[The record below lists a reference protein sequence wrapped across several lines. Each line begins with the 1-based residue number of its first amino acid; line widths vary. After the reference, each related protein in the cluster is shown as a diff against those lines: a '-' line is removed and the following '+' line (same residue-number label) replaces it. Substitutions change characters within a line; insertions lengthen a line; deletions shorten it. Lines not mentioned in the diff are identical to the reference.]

1 MPDLSLLQPLCD
13 ILDISLNEF
22 FSGEHISIEEYK
34 GKAEEN
40 ISKLFK
46 EKQIASLKPVKYLFA
61 MCANATFYVS
71 AIELVVGV
79 VVYFFNKIMLEVML
93 WNISVWLLL
102 FVISIGKLTY
112 DKKKLKNLKN
122 FGVCVEAKIVK
133 LIPVSW
139 VRIGN
144 YNTCRVV
151 CKYCLEGKDYKAVS
165 DYYVLTPFLHIEDLC
180 ANVYVEKNNPAK
192 YSVELLQTD

>member
-1 MPDLSLLQPLCD
+1 MSLLQPLCD

-22 FSGEHISIEEYK
+22 FSGEYISIEEYK

-46 EKQIASLKPVKYLFA
+46 EKQIACLKPVKYLFA

-79 VVYFFNKIMLEVML
+79 VGYFFNKIMLEVML

-122 FGVCVEAKIVK
+122 FGVCVEAEIVK

-144 YNTCRVV
+144 YNTGRVI
-151 CKYCLEGKDYKAVS
+151 CKYCHEGKDYKAVS

>member
-1 MPDLSLLQPLCD
+1 MSLLQPLCD